1 MFNAKAATDAI
12 AERNDVERVSDKM
25 RAAAAKKDKKPKH
38 DKKARA
44 QRQTPTPAVGEASG
58 EPVPPVADSPS
69 RLEEVS
75 GETGQEPGSSSAIAP
90 VAHVAESA
98 SQQAA
103 SEPAEGSVSLPDD
116 LAAEAAEPL
125 PEFADGLPV
134 DVGLDD
140 LSGSLHVAAQA
151 ERSAA
156 REAYVASGAEEKR
169 TPRVRKKREKVPL
182 PDPLPDDTT
191 SPLARPDHIPEG
203 FCTQCFV
210 PVADDPDPE
219 TMFIYLHA
227 LRYETPSLGRWE
239 TPLPRWAGENWK
251 GDWRGWVGDDDS
263 EAGPDSS
270 STQA

>member
-44 QRQTPTPAVGEASG
+44 QRQARPVDEASDESALPAVDSKETQL
-58 EPVPPVADSPS
+58 EPVSREQAAEAGPS
-69 RLEEVS
+69 HVEAE
-75 GETGQEPGSSSAIAP
+75 AP
-90 VAHVAESA
+90 VTEAIVTAPEQATSAQATESA
-98 SQQAA
+98 SLPTA
-103 SEPAEGSVSLPDD
+103 SAPET
-116 LAAEAAEPL
+116 AEPL

-156 REAYVASGAEEKR
+156 RQAYAASGAGEKR
-169 TPRVRKKREKVPL
+169 MPRVRKKREKVPL

-251 GDWRGWVGDDDS
+251 GDWRGWVGDDDGQGGP
-263 EAGPDSS
+263 AG
-270 STQA
+270 TKA